1 MSRALFPETVNL
13 LIYMA
18 RILQMWLSEGSKYGE
33 IILDNLSQPNV
44 ITKVLIKERQE
55 GQSLRKKMWRW
66 KQGVIE
72 IFWRCDAMDFE
83 DGGRGHELRNASRP

>member
-1 MSRALFPETVNL
+1 MSRALFPESVNL

-44 ITKVLIKERQE
+44 ITKVTE
-55 GQSLRKKMWRW
+55 GDFVQIEECLRDVARWQFHQSLLVLKIEEGAVHQE
-66 KQGVIE
+66 KQ
-72 IFWRCDAMDFE
+72 A
-83 DGGRGHELRNASRP
+83 ASWS